1 MLVDKPLTPEE
12 ILKDENERERVRF
25 LLSTINALVK
35 ENQHG
40 SVTISVNGDWGS
52 GKTTYL
58 KVIES
63 YYRDFCQF
71 PVVFY
76 EIWRYRDDKNPLIPL
91 IMEIRDIPDI
101 NPAMKR
107 RLSKILKPILASGIV
122 LSDIFLNA
130 VTGGKGIKNVEEAL
144 QLIEKKQLPFISKYR
159 ENLKL
164 LSDTIK
170 EIKDNYTASK
180 ERLKYKDKWNNI
192 NNKPDQGLP
201 KPNDK
206 KLFVLIIDDLDRLLP
221 KEAFKIIETL
231 RFYFDIDDVLIIMG
245 INDEILNEYIV
256 GLYGIRDKKGSE
268 RFLEKIFH
276 WNYELSYAEL
286 NSLHLRSLRAEV
298 IKDKEEDIERI
309 KSILLSLDPLP
320 HRKWIKI
327 INRIENGVIFEG
339 KDYRNMLKGLIFS
352 ALMKELYPELE
363 LFSRRLPHVLE
374 NLYIYKGEGEDEII
388 KEALKKIEEDKS
400 YLDFP
405 KRSYDRIKDAIKP
418 TEV

>member
-91 IMEIRDIPDI
+91 IMEIRDLPDI
-101 NPAMKR
+101 NSAMKR
-107 RLSKILKPILASGIV
+107 ILSKILKPILASGIV

-130 VTGGKGIKNVEEAL
+130 VTEGKRIKNVKKTL
-144 QLIEKKQLPFISKYR
+144 QLIEKEQLPFISKYR

-170 EIKDNYTASK
+170 KIKDNYTASK
-180 ERLKYKDKWNNI
+180 ERLIYKDKWNNI

-221 KEAFKIIETL
+221 NEAFKIIETL
-231 RFYFDIDDVLIIMG
+231 RFYFDIDDLLIIMG
-245 INDEILNEYIV
+245 INDEILNEYILK
-256 GLYGIRDKKGSE
+256 LYEVKDKRGGE

-276 WNYELSYAEL
+276 WNYEFSYAEL
-286 NSLHLRSLRAEV
+286 NNLHLRSLVEV
-298 IKDKEEDIERI
+298 IKDIEDIERI
-309 KSILLSLDPLP
+309 KSIFLSLDPLP

-339 KDYRNMLKGLIFS
+339 KDYRDMLEWLIFS
-352 ALMKELYPELE
+352 ALMKELYPGLE
-363 LFSRRLPHVLE
+363 LFSRRSPRLLE
-374 NLYIYKGEGEDEII
+374 NLYKGDGEDETI